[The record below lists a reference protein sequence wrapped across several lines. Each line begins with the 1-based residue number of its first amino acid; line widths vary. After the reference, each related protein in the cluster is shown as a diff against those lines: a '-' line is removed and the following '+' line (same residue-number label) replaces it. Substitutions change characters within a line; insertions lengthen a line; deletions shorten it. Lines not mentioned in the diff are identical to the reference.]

1 MSSPCISALSSLDLS
16 LGVLRESWEQL
27 RAAKS
32 VDLAQVIGQLTRA
45 AEYARVVRESV
56 WSELPAAS
64 WQDREELDMHI
75 AEIQKLLDARA
86 LEQLRFRLS
95 ALATELERGTIV
107 HRRAHRLNEL
117 NQLRE
122 QAISELRSQVALEGA
137 PPNLPG
143 PQADQWIAWACGLQE
158 SDDAESLQAL
168 RNGFPHLDDFVANL
182 EPHLWIATGPA
193 ALDVLPKP
201 ERPAEEAQSERSRLE
216 EKRDN
221 ESVVR
226 SGPIPIGLED
236 AGFLGGRDELR
247 APVSSDELPSQGLES
262 NTLTPHDVTPPRTD
276 EDNLRILEQER
287 ALLAS
292 MMNMVS
298 DPVGHFDPAVERP
311 FTAAFFREGDSGVD
325 PTTPSSGPSRLGPAE
340 RSPQEGPAQ

>member
-1 MSSPCISALSSLDLS
+1 MSSLCTSALSSLDLS

-32 VDLAQVIGQLTRA
+32 VDIAQVIGQLTRA
-45 AEYARVVRESV
+45 TEYARVVRESV
-56 WSELPAAS
+56 WSELPVAS
-64 WQDREELDMHI
+64 WQDREQLDIHI

-86 LEQLRFRLS
+86 LEQLRFRL
-95 ALATELERGTIV
+95 LAQGTIA

-122 QAISELRSQVALEGA
+122 QAINELRSQVALDGA
-137 PPNLPG
+137 PPALPG

-158 SDDAESLQAL
+158 ADDAEPLQAL
-168 RNGFPHLDDFVANL
+168 RNGFPHLDEFVANL
-182 EPHLWIATGPA
+182 EPHLWIAKGPA

-201 ERPAEEAQSERSRLE
+201 ERAAEDVQPERPLLEAKS
-216 EKRDN
+216 DN

-226 SGPIPIGLED
+226 SGAMPIGLED
-236 AGFLGGRDELR
+236 AGFSGGRDELR
-247 APVSSDELPSQGLES
+247 VPVPRDELRSQGLES

-287 ALLAS
+287 ALLAG
-292 MMNMVS
+292 MMGLVS
-298 DPVGHFDPAVERP
+298 DPVNHFDPAVDR
-311 FTAAFFREGDSGVD
+311 FFNAAFLREGDSGVA
-325 PTTPSSGPSRLGPAE
+325 PTTPSSSPSRRGSPAE
-340 RSPQEGPAQ
+340 RSPQEGPSQ

>member
-1 MSSPCISALSSLDLS
+1 MSSLCTSALSSLDQS

-32 VDLAQVIGQLTRA
+32 VDIAQVIGQLTRA

-56 WSELPAAS
+56 GSELPAAS
-64 WQDREELDMHI
+64 WRDREELDI
-75 AEIQKLLDARA
+75 LVVQIQNIVEARA
-86 LEQLRFRLS
+86 LEQVRARLL
-95 ALATELERGTIV
+95 ALATELEQSTIV

-122 QAISELRSQVALEGA
+122 RAINELRSQVALEGA
-137 PPNLPG
+137 PPTLPG
-143 PQADQWIAWACGLQE
+143 PQAHQWIEWACGLQE
-158 SDDAESLQAL
+158 SDDAETLQAL

-182 EPHLWIATGPA
+182 ETHLWIAKKPA

-201 ERPAEEAQSERSRLE
+201 ERPAEGPQPEQSRLE

-226 SGPIPIGLED
+226 SGPIPFGLED

-247 APVSSDELPSQGLES
+247 VPVPRDELPSQALEA

-276 EDNLRILEQER
+276 EDNLRIQAQER

-292 MMNMVS
+292 MMDLVS
-298 DPVGHFDPAVERP
+298 DPVGHFEPAVERP
-311 FTAAFFREGDSGVD
+311 FTAAVFREGDSGVA
-325 PTTPSSGPSRLGPAE
+325 PTTSSSGPSRRGLPAE
-340 RSPQEGPAQ
+340 RSPQKGPP